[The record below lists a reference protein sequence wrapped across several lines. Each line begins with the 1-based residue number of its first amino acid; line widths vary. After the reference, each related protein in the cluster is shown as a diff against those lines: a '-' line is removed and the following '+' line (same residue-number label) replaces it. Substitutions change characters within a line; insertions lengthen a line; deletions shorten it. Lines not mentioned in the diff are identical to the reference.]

1 MMQGFFMSST
11 VNTNIVFYCEDRIAT
26 DNPGVFYRK
35 SASTDPL
42 IRLQAGGF
50 GYTTE
55 SVVRFK
61 TDATE
66 GYDQT
71 VDALLFPSGDPKGM
85 DFGTLSSDDRQLVI
99 NTVPMEVMN
108 TRIPLHLKIGTEGS
122 YEIEMTDIKHF
133 SSTVDVLLHDDE
145 LGVLHS
151 LRDGPYNFA
160 SEITTGEG
168 RFYIQTTDIV
178 LGLDKASV
186 GQGFILTAA
195 GDQVRIQFEKPLL
208 ENRTI
213 KVHDQVGRIVYTQV
227 LIKGNDNFFTPR
239 GVLRNNSIYFVQ
251 VEGVAKAHKVLIH

>member
-1 MMQGFFMSST
+1 MSST
-11 VNTNIVFYCEDRIAT
+11 VNTDIVFYCEDRIAT

-99 NTVPMEVMN
+99 NSVPMEVMN
-108 TRIPLHLKIGTEGS
+108 TRIPLYLKIGTEGS
-122 YEIEMTDIKHF
+122 YEIEMTDIKNF
-133 SSTVDVLLHDDE
+133 SSAVDVLLHDDE

-151 LRDGPYNFA
+151 LRDGPYTFH
-160 SEITTGEG
+160 SGITSGKG
-168 RFYIQTTDIV
+168 RFYIQATDIV
-178 LGLDKASV
+178 LGLDKQSAD
-186 GQGFILTAA
+186 QGFSLIVT
-195 GDQVRIQFEKPLL
+195 GDQVNLKFEKPLL
-208 ENRTI
+208 ANRTM

-227 LIKGNDNFFTPR
+227 LTKGNDVFVTPA
-239 GVLRNNSIYFVQ
+239 GVLGNHSVYFIQVQ
-251 VEGVAKAHKVLIH
+251 GVAKVYKVLIH